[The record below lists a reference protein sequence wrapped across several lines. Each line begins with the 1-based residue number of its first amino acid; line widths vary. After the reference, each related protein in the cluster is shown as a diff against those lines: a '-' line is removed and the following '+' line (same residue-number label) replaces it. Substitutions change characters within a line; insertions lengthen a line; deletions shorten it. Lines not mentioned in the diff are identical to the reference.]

1 MLPLFIM
8 TIENDDDRQ
17 FVADIYTRYHF
28 ALYRKAWKVL
38 NDESY
43 AEEAVHEAMLKVIR
57 YLDRVRKIR
66 RTNYYHTLSP
76 LYRRPVSPST
86 TRASSIKKLRWGS

>member
-17 FVADIYTRYHF
+17 FVANIYTRYHP

-43 AEEAVHEAMLKVIR
+43 AEEAVHVAMLKVIR
-57 YLDRVRKIR
+57 YLDRVRAVPREK
-66 RTNYYHTLSP
+66 LLP
-76 LYRRPVSPST
+76 YRC
-86 TRASSIKKLRWGS
+86 ALALRVKEWYTKNG

>member
-17 FVADIYTRYHF
+17 FVANIYTRYHP

-57 YLDRVRKIR
+57 YLDRVRAVPREK
-66 RTNYYHTLSP
+66 LLP
-76 LYRRPVSPST
+76 YRC
-86 TRASSIKKLRWGS
+86 ALALRVKEWYTKNG